1 MLERMHL
8 MSSGR
13 VAVRDEPSKP
23 VVEFRHILV
32 ATDFSDGALGALEY
46 ALTVARRFNSKLY
59 LAHVIP
65 SQVFHFVSPESSMDA
80 IQKAKVFASGE
91 LRRWIDATAMSDVE
105 HEELLIEGQVWPVLQ
120 ELIERHDI
128 DLLAMGT
135 HGRTSQKKLLLGAVA
150 EEIFRLAECPI
161 LSVGPEVR
169 PGTGKKA
176 ELQRLLYVTNFKP
189 HSERAASIAF
199 ALEHAHGAKL
209 TVLHVAEE
217 SGEPSRASAEIV
229 RDFLVNRLK
238 KVMPPACKNVCEPEF
253 KVLFGEAAAEILRTA
268 AEQDSDLLILGL
280 RGGRGLAG
288 QLPSA
293 TAYELV
299 RRAPCPVLTLRS

>member
-1 MLERMHL
+1 
-8 MSSGR
+8 MSTGR
-13 VAVRDEPSKP
+13 VAVKDEQSKP
-23 VVEFRHILV
+23 VAEFRRILA
-32 ATDFSDGALGALEY
+32 ATDFSEGARGALDCAL
-46 ALTVARRFNSKLY
+46 AVARQFNSKVY

-65 SQVFHFVSPESSMDA
+65 SQVFHFVSPESSEDA
-80 IQKAKVFASGE
+80 LQKAKAFASGE
-91 LRRWIDATAMSDVE
+91 LRRWIDAAAMSDVE

-120 ELIERHDI
+120 ELVERHDI

-150 EEIFRLAECPI
+150 EEVFRLAECPI

-169 PGTGKKA
+169 PGTSKRA
-176 ELQRLLYVTNFKP
+176 DLQRLLYATNFKP

-217 SGEPSRASAEIV
+217 SGDPSLEGHEIV
-229 RDFLVNRLK
+229 RDFLVKRLK

-253 KVLFGEAAAEILRTA
+253 QVRFGEAAEEILRAA

-280 RGGRGLAG
+280 RGGRGVAG

-299 RRAPCPVLTLRS
+299 RQAPCPVLTLRS